1 MSQEVS
7 NLAQPNSDA
16 PQQKEPAPLHSAV
29 TNLARPNSVAPQQKE
44 QAPLHSAVT
53 NFARFYGILKKR
65 YKFATKELGDEFKEG
80 VVSQFTNGRTTSLR
94 DMTRKE
100 YDMMC
105 DKLEDATAQLLRSA
119 KDEQRRHRSR
129 CLRLM
134 QMLGI
139 DTTDWTRINAFCQDQ
154 RIAGKVFSKLSNEE
168 LEQLSVKLRS
178 IQRKGGLKPKKEPTP
193 AVQPQVE
200 YMMLPT
206 GNGGEV

>member
-1 MSQEVS
+1 MWNITRPKAYVTGSKQFGA
-7 NLAQPNSDA
+7 AQFGCA
-16 PQQKEPAPLHSAV
+16 SAKG
-29 TNLARPNSVAPQQKE
+29 ASSIAFGCHE
-44 QAPLHSAVT
+44 
-53 NFARFYGILKKR
+53 FCIYGILKKS

-94 DMTRKE
+94 EMTRKE
-100 YDMMC
+100 YDLMC
-105 DKLEDATAQLLRSA
+105 DKLEGATAKLIRTA
-119 KDEQRRHRSR
+119 KDEQRRHRSW

-193 AVQPQVE
+193 PAQPQVE
-200 YMMLPT
+200 YMMLPI
-206 GNGGEV
+206 GNGGEA